1 MPSHRNETEKPTFD
15 LTFLPIKVIHMTTHV
30 NSYSK
35 SSHEVKNDKNLP

>member
-15 LTFLPIKVIHMTTHV
+15 LTFLPIKVLRMTTHV

-35 SSHEVKNDKNLP
+35 SSHKVKKIKTP